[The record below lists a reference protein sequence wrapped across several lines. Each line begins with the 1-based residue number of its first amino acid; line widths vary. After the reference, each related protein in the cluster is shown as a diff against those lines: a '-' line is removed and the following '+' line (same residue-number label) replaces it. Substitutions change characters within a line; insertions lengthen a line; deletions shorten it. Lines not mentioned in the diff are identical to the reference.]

1 MTLLGYRDGQ
11 DHTEGVS
18 YLELADFI
26 LRYGNNVKSDLQELW
41 RRIVF
46 NICISNVD
54 DHLRNHGF
62 LLFQQGWK
70 LAPAYDINP
79 VEYGTGLKLNISED
93 DNALDLELALDVHEY
108 FRLTLQEAKQIIKD
122 IKDVVGRWRFFA
134 DKLNISRKDQ
144 ELKQSAFRLSE

>member
-18 YLELADFI
+18 YLELAYFI
-26 LRYGNNVKSDLQELW
+26 LRYGNNAKSDLQELW
-41 RRIVF
+41 SRIVF

-62 LLFQQGWK
+62 LLFQHSWK

-108 FRLTLQEAKQIIKD
+108 FRLTLQEAKQIIEEVQWAVAK
-122 IKDVVGRWRFFA
+122 WRFLA
-134 DKLNISRKDQ
+134 NNLNISRKDQ
-144 ELKQSAFRLSE
+144 ELKQSAFRLAE